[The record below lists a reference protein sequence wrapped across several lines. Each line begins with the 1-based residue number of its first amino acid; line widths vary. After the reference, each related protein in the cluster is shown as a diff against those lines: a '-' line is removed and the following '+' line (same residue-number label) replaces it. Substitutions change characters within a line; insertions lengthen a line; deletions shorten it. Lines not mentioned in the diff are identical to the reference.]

1 MSKDLKVLNLKS
13 IKLMP
18 LVAKYSKKYSRH
30 TPFILLLVVLLTYV
44 YVVARISALS
54 KAEPPANQ
62 APDTS
67 TLIPRVN
74 QKAIDQIQ
82 SLETNN
88 TQIHSLFEQAR
99 NNPFSE

>member
-1 MSKDLKVLNLKS
+1 MSKDLKDLNLKS
-13 IKLMP
+13 IKLLP
-18 LVAKYSKKYSRH
+18 LAAKFSKKYGKH
-30 TPFILLLVVLLTYV
+30 APFILLLVVLLTYV

-54 KAEPPANQ
+54 KADPPANQ

-82 SLETNN
+82 SLESNN
-88 TQIHSLFEQAR
+88 TEIHNSFEQAR
-99 NNPFSE
+99 NNPFAE